1 MFCGTEFG
9 VFFSTN
15 GGGHWK
21 QIKAGLPTIAVRDIA
36 IQERENDLVLG
47 TFGRGF
53 YVLDDYSSLRQVG
66 DAKMGD
72 LAQIFPI
79 RDALVYEESSPL
91 GLTGKSFQ
99 GDAFYSAENLGPVV
113 LIDYFMPES
122 FKGARDQRRKDAAKA
137 AKDGKDNPYPT
148 YDELVEEA
156 EEVKDQLIFTITNNQ
171 GEIVRKIYTS
181 PKKGINRLKWD
192 MRTSSTS
199 PINLNKPSFYNPF
212 AGVDAGPLVPPG
224 DYKVSLSKVSGGE
237 TEVLVEGE
245 PFTLVPLEDRIMPTT
260 DLAGKKAFQDD
271 IAELSRQISGSG
283 RMISEVG
290 DKLRHIKA
298 AIEKTNVDSKKLHT
312 AYQKV
317 NKEMREI
324 RTALYGDNI
333 KTRLDIDQPPTPAG
347 RIGWIEYEQG
357 SSTAPPT
364 GTHKMS
370 YQIAKDEFEP
380 ILTRLRNLVNTDLES
395 LEQMLEDADAPY
407 TPGRAIK
414 MIE

>member
-1 MFCGTEFG
+1 M
-9 VFFSTN
+9 
-15 GGGHWK
+15 
-21 QIKAGLPTIAVRDIA
+21 
-36 IQERENDLVLG
+36 
-47 TFGRGF
+47 
-53 YVLDDYSSLRQVG
+53 
-66 DAKMGD
+66 
-72 LAQIFPI
+72 
-79 RDALVYEESSPL
+79 
-91 GLTGKSFQ
+91 
-99 GDAFYSAENLGPVV
+99 
-113 LIDYFMPES
+113 
-122 FKGARDQRRKDAAKA
+122 
-137 AKDGKDNPYPT
+137 
-148 YDELVEEA
+148 
-156 EEVKDQLIFTITNNQ
+156 
-171 GEIVRKIYTS
+171 
-181 PKKGINRLKWD
+181 
-192 MRTSSTS
+192 
-199 PINLNKPSFYNPF
+199 
-212 AGVDAGPLVPPG
+212 PPG